1 MADRDGSPIGG
12 DRVALRVA
20 DIPRSDDGAG
30 ITHNDHARV
39 SHVVGEIIDHSYTER
54 LKRLVV
60 ELANEILTGQ
70 CPNYTARSLQPY
82 SDRTRS
88 GYYVTRRTMTRRH
101 DDLPLRYGTPDRWAA
116 AVLRAPLDLLNDH
129 AHLEK
134 KAATNALELLN
145 RFPEPNP
152 PENWVAAMT
161 AIARDE
167 VEHLAVVSRLL
178 ARRGGR
184 LTRQHRNDYASRL
197 RELVRMGTGPGEL
210 VDRLMISAL
219 IEARSCERFR
229 LLASAC
235 EPSTSSGSVSSTSW
249 GQGDMELAKLYRGLW
264 ASEHGHYRTFIQLA
278 EQIQPDDLV
287 AKRWDE
293 MLDAE
298 AQIIARQPPGPRMH
312 SGVL

>member
-1 MADRDGSPIGG
+1 M
-12 DRVALRVA
+12 
-20 DIPRSDDGAG
+20 
-30 ITHNDHARV
+30 N
-39 SHVVGEIIDHSYTER
+39 
-54 LKRLVV
+54 
-60 ELANEILTGQ
+60 
-70 CPNYTARSLQPY
+70 
-82 SDRTRS
+82 RTK
-88 GYYVTRRTMTRRH
+88 
-101 DDLPLRYGTPDRWAA
+101 DADLPLRYATPPAWAIG
-116 AVLRAPLDLLNDH
+116 VLREPLALLNDH

-161 AIARDE
+161 AVARDE

-197 RELVRMGTGPGEL
+197 RGLVRMGTGPGEL

-219 IEARSCERFR
+219 IEARSCERFQ
-229 LLASAC
+229 LLAGVC
-235 EPSTSSGSVSSTSW
+235 ED
-249 GQGDMELAKLYRGLW
+249 QELAKLYRGLW

-278 EQIQPDDLV
+278 EQIQPEPLV
-287 AKRWDE
+287 AQRWDE

-298 AQIIARQPPGPRMH
+298 ATIIREQPPGPRMH
-312 SGVL
+312 SGTGS